1 MYDVVV
7 IGCGPGG
14 YAAAIRAS
22 QLGGKVAVVEA
33 GEVGGT
39 CVNRG
44 CIPSKVWLKAASM
57 LGAIQRGQEF
67 GIQVATPKIDFKAIV
82 ERKSTVAGEIR
93 MGMEALLQNNQV
105 ERITGHAELKNAREL
120 KVDGKGVEAKNIILA
135 TGSMLDIPDIP
146 GLKDALLTSDD
157 LFDSTELPSTVLVWG
172 GAGHVDVEIAA
183 LLNGLGSTV
192 YLATSE
198 PRMLSMEDHDTSQ
211 RLGQAFREQGVKTI
225 ARVNLETVEKAK
237 KGFVAKLKGRKE
249 KTLEID
255 KVLIAGRK
263 PNINGLGLAQAG
275 LQISESGSV
284 TVDENL
290 QTSLKGVYA
299 IGDMTGGWMNS
310 HAASGM
316 GVTAAENAMGQNKV
330 FPFHLVPRVMW
341 TTPQVGSVGLTEEE
355 AEKKGFDVDIG
366 DFPYPINGL
375 AMCYGEVDGSVKIV
389 SDSETKEIL
398 GIHIVGANATEIVGE
413 AVMALQL
420 ECTTDELA
428 HSIRPHPTFSEG
440 MMDSGRDSA
449 SWALY
454 LPRK

>member
-14 YAAAIRAS
+14 YATAIRAS

-39 CVNRG
+39 CVSRG
-44 CIPSKVWLKAASM
+44 CIPSKVWLKAANM

-67 GIQVATPKIDFKAIV
+67 GIQVPTPKIDFKAIV

-135 TGSMLDIPDIP
+135 TGSVLDIPDIP

-157 LFDSTELPSTVLVWG
+157 LFDSTKLPSAVLVWG
-172 GAGHVDVEIAA
+172 GAGHVDVEMAA
-183 LLNGLGSTV
+183 LLNGLGCTV

-198 PRMLSMEDHDTSQ
+198 PRILSMEDHDTSQ
-211 RLGQAFREQGVKTI
+211 RLGQAFREQGIKVISRT
-225 ARVNLETVEKAK
+225 NLESVEKAK

-263 PNINGLGLAQAG
+263 PNINGLSLAQAG
-275 LQISESGSV
+275 IQISESGSV
-284 TVDENL
+284 EVDDNL

-299 IGDMTGGWMNS
+299 VGDLTGGWMNS

-316 GVTAAENAMGQNKV
+316 GVTAAENAMGQNKG

-389 SDSETKEIL
+389 SESETKEIL

-440 MMDSGRDSA
+440 MMDGGRDSD